1 MSIVNIWPA
10 ILISGRLR
18 PRARRCRSPGST
30 QCRSRICGR
39 PFGYPDDW
47 APERAAAD
55 HRDRPSLTLHPSVH
69 HRRRWR
75 AGGLCAGLDQARGVR
90 ASLAED
96 PDPVRAAFIVRR
108 FIRAALIWHGRSNAW
123 SLFVWKQPWHP
134 PWCECGWKCQL
145 ERRTDTFRDQHAAIQ
160 QSRCNAARLTIRC
173 PKYLGS
179 VTAWKLAA
187 I

>member
-1 MSIVNIWPA
+1 MGPRFESWWARHFA
-10 ILISGRLR
+10 ITPIET
-18 PRARRCRSPGST
+18 GST
-30 QCRSRICGR
+30 Q
-39 PFGYPDDW
+39 
-47 APERAAAD
+47 
-55 HRDRPSLTLHPSVH
+55 LTGDSIHLHSIHLSVH

-90 ASLAED
+90 ASLAVD

-108 FIRAALIWHGRSNAW
+108 FIRVALTWHGRSNAW

-134 PWCECGWKCQL
+134 PWCECGWKCQP
-145 ERRTDTFRDQHAAIQ
+145 ERRTDTFRDEHAAIQ
-160 QSRCNAARLTIRC
+160 QGRCNAARLTIGC
-173 PKYLGS
+173 PKYLGN